1 MSEEE
6 NREKPKSSKLRSCK
20 LCGTEISPYS
30 PFCRNCGHPQ
40 GRPLVIALLILFLL
54 LLLAFYVGFVLFCS
68 CDPERFEPH
77 NASLTPR
84 SAEIW
89 RVSHAGDEAVG
100 IGSE

>member
-6 NREKPKSSKLRSCK
+6 NRDKPESSKLRGCK

-68 CDPERFEPH
+68 CEPERFEPH
-77 NASLTPR
+77 NTSVAPR
-84 SAEIW
+84 SPEVG
-89 RVSHAGDEAVG
+89 RVSDAGGELVG
-100 IGSE
+100 IGS